1 MNDTQCTIEEIKKVI
16 TNVFYV
22 NHVDYATDDAK
33 VLGLVSKF
41 EKLGIPYFLH
51 LASSLYCMEFSCSSV
66 LLRMIL

>member
-22 NHVDYATDDAK
+22 DHVDYATDDAE

-51 LASSLYCMEFSCSSV
+51 LA
-66 LLRMIL
+66 